1 MIADTETLRNGFF
14 LSISILGI
22 ALTSLAEAAFFAM
35 PLQTVKRKAEG
46 GNDKCKLLVEL
57 RSRLVLPVSSLLITH
72 SVLSVISGMI
82 IGFMSVDN
90 KLVFPLFV
98 YTIFQLIFCEII
110 PKAYGLLN
118 AEKLVLHFA
127 STISLLVKI
136 FYPLAIICE
145 LVFHVVFRTNFKG
158 NNKRQDL

>member
-1 MIADTETLRNGFF
+1 MIVDTDTLRNGFF
-14 LSISILGI
+14 LAISILGI
-22 ALTSLAEAAFFAM
+22 ALTSLVEAAFLGM
-35 PLQTVKRKAEG
+35 PLQTVKRKAES

-57 RSRLVLPVSSLLITH
+57 RSRAVLPVSSLLITH

-98 YTIFQLIFCEII
+98 YAIFQLIFCEII
-110 PKAYGLLN
+110 PKAFGLLN
-118 AEKLVLHFA
+118 AERLVPYFA
-127 STISLLVKI
+127 STISLSVKI

-145 LVFHVVFRTNFKG
+145 RIFHFVFRTNFRG
-158 NNKRQDL
+158 NNKE